1 MSVLYFGS
9 ASIACRTEL
18 LLLVVVFLLN
28 LVSEQHVMMF
38 LQSILPIGLIA
49 AIKKCPSL
57 GVSPLTF
64 RMADCQAGVLPELSP
79 WNSRQPSS

>member
-28 LVSEQHVMMF
+28 LVSEHVVMF

-49 AIKKCPSL
+49 AIKKCPSF